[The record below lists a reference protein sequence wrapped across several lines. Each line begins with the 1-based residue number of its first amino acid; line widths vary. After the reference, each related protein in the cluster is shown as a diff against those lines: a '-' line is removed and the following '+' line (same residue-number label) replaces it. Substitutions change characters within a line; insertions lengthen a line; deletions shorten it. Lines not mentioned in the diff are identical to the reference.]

1 MINSI
6 KHFEE
11 KSIPVFEK
19 LEENFFRDPTDIA
32 SYVLGLTEEL
42 HKVGLL
48 MIQESLEAMNGMLK
62 ESGKRVKDWV
72 VEKDSQKQLLTS
84 LGTVNY
90 TKTLFTNKQNGEM
103 SYLLDRIMGLEK
115 HQRMTDDAKARI
127 LEETVQTSYR
137 RGGENASLLDSVS
150 KQTVKQVIH
159 GLEFPPMIPVFQKKR
174 EVEYLYIDAD
184 EDHVSLQFNKRK
196 GDLIQN
202 ANGQKINCVLA
213 KLVYVYEG
221 VEPENPKSERN
232 RLINPHY
239 FGRVCDGK
247 ENVAFWDEVYE
258 YLSAIYDL
266 DKVKAIYLNADGGA
280 WIKTGL
286 SRIQGLINVLDEF
299 HLQKYMLKLTGHL
312 MDEAE
317 ETRKDLYK
325 LIRKGT
331 KKEFQE
337 LVERIDNSEYT
348 ESGHKRI
355 KEAADYIL
363 RNWTAARTRLMKRDV
378 ICGCSAEGHVSHV
391 LSSRMSS
398 RPMGWSRKGAGKM
411 AELRAYYYNKGSM
424 LELVR
429 AQKEPLAKAAGAQEL
444 CLSANKVVE
453 RTVERHGQL
462 GKYIECIRHSV
473 SEDIRRKLFFNIN
486 IWDL

>member
-1 MINSI
+1 M
-6 KHFEE
+6 
-11 KSIPVFEK
+11 
-19 LEENFFRDPTDIA
+19 
-32 SYVLGLTEEL
+32 
-42 HKVGLL
+42 
-48 MIQESLEAMNGMLK
+48 
-62 ESGKRVKDWV
+62 
-72 VEKDSQKQLLTS
+72 
-84 LGTVNY
+84 
-90 TKTLFTNKQNGEM
+90 
-103 SYLLDRIMGLEK
+103 
-115 HQRMTDDAKARI
+115 
-127 LEETVQTSYR
+127 
-137 RGGENASLLDSVS
+137 
-150 KQTVKQVIH
+150 
-159 GLEFPPMIPVFQKKR
+159 
-174 EVEYLYIDAD
+174 
-184 EDHVSLQFNKRK
+184 
-196 GDLIQN
+196 
-202 ANGQKINCVLA
+202 
-213 KLVYVYEG
+213 YVYEG